1 MISKPS
7 IVKKTNTHNLQ
18 HIKHQEISIN
28 CAKLSHFININFGYK
43 GKMKKH
49 APRLAQGKLTMPR

>member
-28 CAKLSHFININFGYK
+28 CAEMSHFINIDVGYK
-43 GKMKKH
+43 GKIRKH
-49 APRLAQGKLTMPR
+49 ALGLAQGNLTMPM